1 MVRKLFSEVNAEH
14 TGKVSDKWY
23 LYLREYD
30 RIFSQFKESPICIL
44 EVGIQNGG
52 SLDILSKYFTRAK
65 IIVGCDIN
73 EDCHLLNYED
83 DRIKI
88 VVGDIKTPKT
98 REQILRSSPKFDI
111 IIDDGSHLSSDIIG
125 TFLLYFPYLVEGG
138 VFVIEDLHCSYWST
152 FEGGLFDPKSSIA
165 FFKTLI
171 DLINHEHWNVP
182 IERNVL
188 LQKLLKKYG
197 RNISFD
203 ALFQIHSI
211 EFINS
216 MCVVRK
222 SPQADNRLGH
232 RVIVG
237 SSELVLQGHLCLD
250 RKLYESDL
258 VSNVPYSSWD
268 LRGTPL
274 EESLLESE
282 QKLAQANHSLLES
295 EQKLAQA
302 NHSLLESEQKLV
314 QANQLIQAYRDSTS
328 WKITRPLRLLGG
340 LINGIEFLCKF
351 IFLILKN
358 YNEVYAIFIKIKKN
372 GFRFLYNKANSIQ
385 SKEYSRQVM
394 VNRGMSPEFFD
405 ALLYISAKI
414 IKFRWWIDRDATRK
428 ECLERFISI
437 KRGEIWGIKKNLDPN
452 LKVHIDSPS
461 RIFEIVHGDFFVSG
475 WSVNIN
481 SCTAGNVRARVGN
494 IQCPLVLVD
503 REDVKNV
510 FSPNFQLKGELGFKA
525 AMRLSFGLNVC
536 CIEIKDIDGIWKTIK
551 RSFLLRVPRS
561 LVIRTLDSH
570 SYEAFQVQEIKDLKR
585 ELIELTRHMDIM
597 IYKPIFTVVIDV
609 RFGDLGFNNSL
620 KSIFQQIYSLY
631 EIYVLSNA
639 GITKL
644 SPNRNLDELCEISL
658 SELPG
663 DFMVFISSGQELAS
677 ATFYEFANA
686 INQDPELDLIYGD
699 EDYLLKTGKRSNP
712 FWKPDWSPDYLETFN
727 YVGFPSCYRLTLLS
741 NFPRPINLYDLVLRF
756 TELTSKIRHI
766 PNILGH
772 NSLQFSKKHFLT
784 PDVSA
789 SNCIALK
796 GRLERT
802 GRTGIVSEHKVHRGC
817 YEICLKMRSEPLIS
831 VVIPTAGKI
840 IDIGGRRID
849 LIVNIVKQI
858 RSSSYKNIEIIIVD
872 NGDLTRN
879 QIYHLKNNNC
889 VLISYKEPVFNIS
902 KKLNLGASVAK
913 GHFLLLMN
921 DDIEVISPD
930 WISRMAEHFEKPHVG
945 VVGAKLLY
953 PNETIQHV
961 GIVHNYGMPDHVRR
975 LYPKED
981 AGYFFSTCG
990 VHNYM
995 AVTGAVMMTLRD
1007 IYWRVGGY
1015 SEELAVSF
1023 NDVDFCHKI
1032 RELDLT
1038 VVYAPQA
1045 ELIHMESL
1053 SCTRSIAN
1061 IKELSWFITRWSQKL
1076 VYDPFYNEQFL
1087 SVARPTFEP
1096 SINKRLL

>member
-1 MVRKLFSEVNAEH
+1 M
-14 TGKVSDKWY
+14 
-23 LYLREYD
+23 
-30 RIFSQFKESPICIL
+30 
-44 EVGIQNGG
+44 
-52 SLDILSKYFTRAK
+52 
-65 IIVGCDIN
+65 
-73 EDCHLLNYED
+73 
-83 DRIKI
+83 
-88 VVGDIKTPKT
+88 
-98 REQILRSSPKFDI
+98 
-111 IIDDGSHLSSDIIG
+111 
-125 TFLLYFPYLVEGG
+125 
-138 VFVIEDLHCSYWST
+138 
-152 FEGGLFDPKSSIA
+152 
-165 FFKTLI
+165 
-171 DLINHEHWNVP
+171 
-182 IERNVL
+182 
-188 LQKLLKKYG
+188 
-197 RNISFD
+197 
-203 ALFQIHSI
+203 
-211 EFINS
+211 
-216 MCVVRK
+216 
-222 SPQADNRLGH
+222 
-232 RVIVG
+232 
-237 SSELVLQGHLCLD
+237 
-250 RKLYESDL
+250 
-258 VSNVPYSSWD
+258 
-268 LRGTPL
+268 
-274 EESLLESE
+274 LESE

-302 NHSLLESEQKLV
+302 N
-314 QANQLIQAYRDSTS
+314 QLIQDYQDSTS
-328 WKITRPLRLLGG
+328 WRITRPLRLLGR
-340 LINGIEFLCKF
+340 IITRIKFLCKF
-351 IFLILKN
+351 IFLILIN
-358 YNEVYAIFIKIKKN
+358 YNEAYAIFIKIKRN
-372 GFRFLYNKANSIQ
+372 GFGYLCNKAESIQ

-394 VNRGMSPEFFD
+394 INRGMSPEFLD
-405 ALLYISAKI
+405 ALLFVSAEI
-414 IKFRWWIDRDATRK
+414 IKLRRWIDGDIVLK
-428 ECLERFISI
+428 EYLERFLSLA
-437 KRGEIWGIKKNLDPN
+437 RGEIWAIKKNLDPN

-481 SCTAGNVRARVGN
+481 SCTAGNMRVRVGN

-503 REDVKNV
+503 REDVKNA
-510 FSPNFQLKGELGFKA
+510 FSSNHQLKGELGFKA
-525 AMRLSFGLNVC
+525 ALRLSFGLNVC
-536 CIEIKDIDGIWKTIK
+536 RIEIQDIDGIWKTIK
-551 RSFLLRVPRS
+551 RSFLLPIPRS

-570 SYEAFQVQEIKDLKR
+570 SYEAFQAQEKKDLKR
-585 ELIELTRHMDIM
+585 ELSELTRHMDIM

-609 RFGDLGFNNSL
+609 SFGDLGFNNSL

-644 SPNRNLDELCEISL
+644 SRNGNLDELCEISL

-677 ATFYEFANA
+677 VAFYEFANA

-756 TELTSKIRHI
+756 TELTSNIRHI

-772 NSLQFSKKHFLT
+772 NGLQFSEKDLT

-796 GRLERT
+796 GRLDRT
-802 GRTGIVSEHKVHRGC
+802 GRIGSVSEHKVHRGC

-849 LIVNIVKQI
+849 LVVNIVNQI

-872 NGDLTRN
+872 NGDLTLN
-879 QIYHLKNNNC
+879 QIHDLKNNNC
-889 VLISYKEPVFNIS
+889 LLISYKEPIFNIS
-902 KKLNLGASVAK
+902 KKLNLGASVAN
-913 GHFLLLMN
+913 GHLLLLMN

-961 GIVHNYGMPDHVRR
+961 GIVHNYGNPDHVRR
-975 LYPKED
+975 LYSKED

-990 VHNYM
+990 VRNYM

-1053 SCTRSIAN
+1053 SCTRSGAN
-1061 IKELSWFITRWSQKL
+1061 IKELSWFITRWAQKL
-1076 VYDPFYNEQFL
+1076 IYDPFYNERFL